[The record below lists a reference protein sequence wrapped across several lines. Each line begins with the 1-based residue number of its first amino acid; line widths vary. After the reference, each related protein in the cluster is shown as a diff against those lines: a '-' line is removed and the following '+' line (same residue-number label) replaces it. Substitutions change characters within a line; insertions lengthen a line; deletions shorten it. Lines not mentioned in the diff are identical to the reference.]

1 MRGWSMSHHRF
12 AMRRNAAER
21 RSQWR
26 RYRAG
31 RRSRLLGN
39 RRRFSHS
46 HLLMRKAGFRRACHR
61 RLRDFVTSFYG
72 HTFSST
78 GIQQIKTVVIVV
90 MRVVVAAAC
99 ARQTL
104 LDDNGYIFIDGA
116 RMGLLF
122 LNPKFRQQFK
132 NPVWLDFQLS
142 RQLIDSD
149 FLLHI

>member
-1 MRGWSMSHHRF
+1 
-12 AMRRNAAER
+12 
-21 RSQWR
+21 
-26 RYRAG
+26 
-31 RRSRLLGN
+31 
-39 RRRFSHS
+39 
-46 HLLMRKAGFRRACHR
+46 
-61 RLRDFVTSFYG
+61 
-72 HTFSST
+72 
-78 GIQQIKTVVIVV
+78 VIVV

>member
-1 MRGWSMSHHRF
+1 
-12 AMRRNAAER
+12 
-21 RSQWR
+21 
-26 RYRAG
+26 
-31 RRSRLLGN
+31 
-39 RRRFSHS
+39 
-46 HLLMRKAGFRRACHR
+46 
-61 RLRDFVTSFYG
+61 
-72 HTFSST
+72 
-78 GIQQIKTVVIVV
+78 VIVV
-90 MRVVVAAAC
+90 MRVVGTTTG

-104 LDDNGYIFIDGA
+104 LHDNGYVFINGA